1 MKQQH
6 IRHCRGVVEVRPLV
20 RGEDGPNLDQFSWP
34 LTLRALER
42 ELMGARLQLQEQT
55 AHMVELESAVERK
68 DRTIDNL
75 FDRLDTFKDRDAM
88 RRRTLVER
96 PAAGVH

>member
-1 MKQQH
+1 M
-6 IRHCRGVVEVRPLV
+6 
-20 RGEDGPNLDQFSWP
+20 
-34 LTLRALER
+34 
-42 ELMGARLQLQEQT
+42 QLQEQT